1 MKILIVIALGGA
13 IGAMGR
19 YAIGMGIHNVAGH
32 SFPYGTLVVNVMG
45 SFAIGILYVVI
56 IESEAGL
63 AHYRAPLMVG
73 LLGAFTTFS
82 AFSLET
88 IHLMEAGN
96 ILKAGAN
103 VLLNV
108 FLCLAACW
116 GGLVI
121 GRWQY

>member
-1 MKILIVIALGGA
+1 MKIFLVIALGGA
-13 IGAMGR
+13 IGAVAR
-19 YAIGMGIHNVAGH
+19 YAAALGIHGVAGH
-32 SFPYGTLVVNVMG
+32 GFPYGTLLVNVAG
-45 SFAIGILYVVI
+45 SFAIGMLYVVI
-56 IESEAGL
+56 IESGSGL

-96 ILKAGAN
+96 MLKASAN

-108 FLCLAACW
+108 VLCLAACW
-116 GGLVI
+116 GGLAL
-121 GRWQY
+121 GRYQY